1 MLKKAHNLFLKW
13 YEPHVSLPGDY
24 FIFKLGMLLKEAD
37 RLDKQLW
44 DLLDNPLIPVAV
56 LGDVLTTFRHHSVSL
71 NDECEAETS
80 QWQISEHVHY
90 R

>member
-13 YEPHVSLPGDY
+13 YEPLVSLPGDY

-44 DLLDNPLIPVAV
+44 DLLDNPLIPVASWV
-56 LGDVLTTFRHHSVSL
+56 TF
-71 NDECEAETS
+71 
-80 QWQISEHVHY
+80 
-90 R
+90 